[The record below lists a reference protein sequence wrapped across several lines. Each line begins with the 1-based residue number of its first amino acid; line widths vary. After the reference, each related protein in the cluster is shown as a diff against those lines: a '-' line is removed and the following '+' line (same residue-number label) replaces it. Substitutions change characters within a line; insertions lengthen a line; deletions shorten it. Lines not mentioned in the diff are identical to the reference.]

1 MSFDVHHFSFGGN
14 GNPGEQR
21 DSTAVAG
28 CQNSVVLLVLFVMF
42 QLTGCVSDKVDEQS
56 SLISYQQTLADQGP
70 QERADTEGRNPH
82 QPLDLLRPAP
92 SATGSIAEDRERP
105 EPPDR
110 SETVPSAVVVAP
122 DEGNIDGPEDTQEQ
136 GPPHP
141 PETSEPVAPAVIV
154 PPDDEIIEGPDN
166 TQEQDP
172 PQSPDSP
179 RPIPPPMVATADD
192 ERIIEEPE
200 DTEEQDP
207 PQPPDRS
214 EPVTPAVI
222 VPPEIEV
229 VADPVT
235 GSKSV
240 ELTVEQ
246 AVARTLANS
255 PEIRVVS
262 FDPPIAK
269 QDITRAASEFDMTAF
284 GSLNYNDEDNPA
296 NSIFESFESEVQTW
310 ESGIR
315 QKGLTGL
322 EWSLSYG
329 LTRSWDDLVGRTLP
343 TRYEPMLSFQLTQ
356 PLLRDA
362 GEQVALAGVNV
373 AKLNYK
379 IAFFGFR
386 DKAENT
392 VAQVISA
399 YWRLLQARRGFE
411 FQQALLDRTLD
422 TLSKVEG
429 RQEIDATDVQIKQTE
444 ASTKARE
451 AALLQAS
458 RTVSDAQDVLV
469 RLMADA
475 QMTVLDEIQIIPVTA
490 PSLEAEDL
498 DQSKILKIAMDRNP
512 AIQQA
517 RSAVEIA
524 DINIRVAKNQHMPR
538 LDLVASTRTRGL
550 ARGRKTAGNVLE
562 SGDYISYA
570 VGLSLEIP
578 LGNRQRQAE
587 LLKRR
592 LERRQAIAA
601 LQNVADQV
609 AIAVKEASRRIQT
622 NYSEIQVQ
630 KDAAEAARI
639 HLQALED
646 SEPIRERLTPE
657 FLLVKLQAQE
667 ALANAERAETR
678 SVVDF
683 NISLA
688 ELARTSG
695 TVLEL
700 HQVRVSLPTA
710 TSNHSVIE

>member
-1 MSFDVHHFSFGGN
+1 
-14 GNPGEQR
+14 
-21 DSTAVAG
+21 
-28 CQNSVVLLVLFVMF
+28 
-42 QLTGCVSDKVDEQS
+42 
-56 SLISYQQTLADQGP
+56 
-70 QERADTEGRNPH
+70 
-82 QPLDLLRPAP
+82 
-92 SATGSIAEDRERP
+92 
-105 EPPDR
+105 
-110 SETVPSAVVVAP
+110 
-122 DEGNIDGPEDTQEQ
+122 
-136 GPPHP
+136 
-141 PETSEPVAPAVIV
+141 
-154 PPDDEIIEGPDN
+154 
-166 TQEQDP
+166 
-172 PQSPDSP
+172 
-179 RPIPPPMVATADD
+179 
-192 ERIIEEPE
+192 
-200 DTEEQDP
+200 
-207 PQPPDRS
+207 
-214 EPVTPAVI
+214 
-222 VPPEIEV
+222 
-229 VADPVT
+229 
-235 GSKSV
+235 
-240 ELTVEQ
+240 
-246 AVARTLANS
+246 
-255 PEIRVVS
+255 
-262 FDPPIAK
+262 
-269 QDITRAASEFDMTAF
+269 MTAF
-284 GSLNYNDEDNPA
+284 GSLNYDDEDNPA
-296 NSIFESFESEVQTW
+296 NSIFQPGESEVQTW
-310 ESGIR
+310 ESGIK

-343 TRYEPMLSFQLTQ
+343 TRYEPMLSFQLKQ

-362 GEQVALAGVNV
+362 WEQVALAGVNV

-386 DKAENT
+386 DKAEDT

-411 FQQALLDRTLD
+411 IQQALLDRTLD

-458 RTVSDAQDVLV
+458 KAVSDAQDVLV

-475 QMTVLDEIQIIPVTA
+475 QMTVLDEIQIIPATA
-490 PSLEAEDL
+490 PSLEAEQLDL
-498 DQSKILKIAMDRNP
+498 SKILKIAMNRNP

-524 DINIRVAKNQHMPR
+524 DINIRVAKNQRMPR
-538 LDLVASTRTRGL
+538 LDLVASTRTQGL

-578 LGNRQRQAE
+578 LGNRQRDAE

-609 AIAVKEASRRIQT
+609 AIAAKEATRRIQT

-630 KDAAEAARI
+630 KDAARAARI

-667 ALANAERAETR
+667 SLANAQRAETR
-678 SVVDF
+678 SIIDF

-700 HQVRVSLPTA
+700 HQVKASLPAA
-710 TSNHSVIE
+710 TSENSVVE

>member
-21 DSTAVAG
+21 NSTAIAG
-28 CQNSVVLLVLFVMF
+28 CRNSAVLSVLFVVF
-42 QLTGCVSDKVDEQS
+42 QLTGCVSDKVDEQG
-56 SLISYQQTLADQGP
+56 SLTSYQQTLADQGP

-92 SATGSIAEDRERP
+92 SATGSVTEDRERP
-105 EPPDR
+105 QPPD
-110 SETVPSAVVVAP
+110 
-122 DEGNIDGPEDTQEQ
+122 
-136 GPPHP
+136 P
-141 PETSEPVAPAVIV
+141 PEPVPPAVIV
-154 PPDDEIIEGPDN
+154 PPDVEIVEGPDDDEIIEGPDN
-166 TQEQDP
+166 TPEQDP
-172 PQSPDSP
+172 SQPPEPSEQVPPAVIVPPDVEIVEGP
-179 RPIPPPMVATADD
+179 
-192 ERIIEEPE
+192 
-200 DTEEQDP
+200 EQDP
-207 PQPPDRS
+207 SQPPESS
-214 EPVTPAVI
+214 EPVTPAVV
-222 VPPEIEV
+222 VPPEIEI

-284 GSLNYNDEDNPA
+284 GSLNYDDEDNPA
-296 NSIFESFESEVQTW
+296 NSIFQPGESEVQTW
-310 ESGIR
+310 ESGVK

-343 TRYEPMLSFQLTQ
+343 TRYEPMLSFQLKQ

-362 GEQVALAGVNV
+362 WEQVALAGVNV

-386 DKAENT
+386 DKAEDT

-411 FQQALLDRTLD
+411 IQQALLDRTLD

-458 RTVSDAQDVLV
+458 KAVSDAQDVLV

-475 QMTVLDEIQIIPVTA
+475 QMTVLDEIQIIPATA
-490 PSLEAEDL
+490 PSLEAEQLDL
-498 DQSKILKIAMDRNP
+498 SKILKIAMNRNP

-524 DINIRVAKNQHMPR
+524 DINIRVAENQRMPR
-538 LDLVASTRTRGL
+538 LDLVASTRTQGL

-578 LGNRQRQAE
+578 LGNRQRDAE

-609 AIAVKEASRRIQT
+609 AIAAKEATRRIQT

-630 KDAAEAARI
+630 KDAARAARI

-667 ALANAERAETR
+667 SLANAQRAETR
-678 SVVDF
+678 SIIDF

-700 HQVRVSLPTA
+700 HQVRASLATA
-710 TSNHSVIE
+710 TSKNSVVE

>member
-1 MSFDVHHFSFGGN
+1 MSFGVHHFSFGGN
-14 GNPGEQR
+14 GNPGEHR
-21 DSTAVAG
+21 NSTAIAG
-28 CQNSVVLLVLFVMF
+28 LGNSVALLVLFVMF
-42 QLTGCVSDKVDEQS
+42 QIAGCVSDRVDEQS

-92 SATGSIAEDRERP
+92 SATGSITEDRERP
-105 EPPDR
+105 QPPDPP
-110 SETVPSAVVVAP
+110 EPVPPAVIVTP
-122 DEGNIDGPEDTQEQ
+122 DDGNIEEPEDTQEQ
-136 GPPHP
+136 DPSQP
-141 PETSEPVAPAVIV
+141 PESFELVPPAVIV
-154 PPDDEIIEGPDN
+154 PPDDEIIEGPD
-166 TQEQDP
+166 
-172 PQSPDSP
+172 
-179 RPIPPPMVATADD
+179 
-192 ERIIEEPE
+192 

-207 PQPPDRS
+207 SQPPEPS
-214 EPVTPAVI
+214 EPVPPAVI
-222 VPPEIEV
+222 VPPDVEIVEGPDNTQEQAQDPSEPV
-229 VADPVT
+229 IPAVIVPSDIEIVADPVT

-240 ELTVEQ
+240 ELTIEQ

-284 GSLNYNDEDNPA
+284 GSLNYDDEDNPA
-296 NSIFESFESEVQTW
+296 NSIFQPGESEVQTW
-310 ESGIR
+310 ESGIK

-343 TRYEPMLSFQLTQ
+343 TRYEPMLSFQLKQ

-386 DKAENT
+386 DKAEDT

-411 FQQALLDRTLD
+411 IQQALLDSTLD

-458 RTVSDAQDVLV
+458 KAVSDAQDVLV

-475 QMTVLDEIQIIPVTA
+475 EMTVLDEIQIIPATA
-490 PSLEAEDL
+490 PSLEAEQL
-498 DQSKILKIAMDRNP
+498 ETSKILKIAMDRNP

-517 RSAVEIA
+517 RNAVEIA
-524 DINIRVAKNQHMPR
+524 DINIRVAKNQRMPR
-538 LDLVASTRTRGL
+538 LDLVASTRTQGL

-578 LGNRQRQAE
+578 LGNRQRYAE

-630 KDAAEAARI
+630 KDAARAARI

-667 ALANAERAETR
+667 ALANAQKAETR
-678 SVVDF
+678 SVIDF

-700 HQVRVSLPTA
+700 HQVKASLPTA
-710 TSNHSVIE
+710 TSKNSVIE

>member
-21 DSTAVAG
+21 NSTAIAG
-28 CQNSVVLLVLFVMF
+28 CRNSAVLSVLFVVF
-42 QLTGCVSDKVDEQS
+42 QLTGCVSDKVDEQG
-56 SLISYQQTLADQGP
+56 SLTSYQQTLADQGP

-92 SATGSIAEDRERP
+92 SATGSITEDRERP
-105 EPPDR
+105 QPPDPP
-110 SETVPSAVVVAP
+110 EPVPPAVIVPPDVEMIERQGDTEEQDGSQPPESSRPVPFLTEAAPNVAVVMDPNTGQRTALGLRITAAKRFAP
-122 DEGNIDGPEDTQEQ
+122 IR
-136 GPPHP
+136 
-141 PETSEPVAPAVIV
+141 PAVIV
-154 PPDDEIIEGPDN
+154 PPDDEIVEGP
-166 TQEQDP
+166 EQDP
-172 PQSPDSP
+172 S
-179 RPIPPPMVATADD
+179 
-192 ERIIEEPE
+192 
-200 DTEEQDP
+200 
-207 PQPPDRS
+207 QPPDSS

-222 VPPEIEV
+222 VPPDIEI

-284 GSLNYNDEDNPA
+284 GSLNYDDEDNPA
-296 NSIFESFESEVQTW
+296 NSIFQPGESEVQTW
-310 ESGIR
+310 ESGIK

-343 TRYEPMLSFQLTQ
+343 TRYEPMLSFQLKQ

-362 GEQVALAGVNV
+362 WEQVALAGVNV

-386 DKAENT
+386 DKAEDT

-411 FQQALLDRTLD
+411 IQQALLDRTLD

-458 RTVSDAQDVLV
+458 KAVSDAQDVLV

-475 QMTVLDEIQIIPVTA
+475 QMTVLDEIQIIPATA
-490 PSLEAEDL
+490 PSLEAEQLDL
-498 DQSKILKIAMDRNP
+498 SKILKIAMNRNP

-524 DINIRVAKNQHMPR
+524 DINIRVAKNQRMPR
-538 LDLVASTRTRGL
+538 LDLVASTRTQGL

-578 LGNRQRQAE
+578 LGNRQRDAE

-609 AIAVKEASRRIQT
+609 AIAAKEATRRIQT

-630 KDAAEAARI
+630 KDAARAARI

-667 ALANAERAETR
+667 SLANAQRAETR
-678 SVVDF
+678 SIIDF

-700 HQVRVSLPTA
+700 HQVKASLPAA
-710 TSNHSVIE
+710 TSENSVVE

>member
-21 DSTAVAG
+21 NSTAIAG
-28 CQNSVVLLVLFVMF
+28 CRNSVVLSVLFVMF
-42 QLTGCVSDKVDEQS
+42 QLTGCVSDKVDEQG
-56 SLISYQQTLADQGP
+56 SLTSYQQTLADQGP

-92 SATGSIAEDRERP
+92 SATGSITEDRERP
-105 EPPDR
+105 QPPD
-110 SETVPSAVVVAP
+110 
-122 DEGNIDGPEDTQEQ
+122 
-136 GPPHP
+136 P
-141 PETSEPVAPAVIV
+141 PEPVPPAVIV
-154 PPDDEIIEGPDN
+154 PPDVEIVEGPDDDEIIEGPDN
-166 TQEQDP
+166 TPEQDP
-172 PQSPDSP
+172 SQPPEPSEQVPPAVIVPPDVEIVEGP
-179 RPIPPPMVATADD
+179 
-192 ERIIEEPE
+192 
-200 DTEEQDP
+200 EQDP
-207 PQPPDRS
+207 SQPPESS
-214 EPVTPAVI
+214 EPVTPAVV
-222 VPPEIEV
+222 VPPEIEI

-284 GSLNYNDEDNPA
+284 GSLNYDDEDNPA
-296 NSIFESFESEVQTW
+296 NSIFQPGESEVQTW
-310 ESGIR
+310 ESGVK

-343 TRYEPMLSFQLTQ
+343 TRYEPMLSFQLKQ

-362 GEQVALAGVNV
+362 WEQVALAGVNV

-386 DKAENT
+386 DKAEDT

-411 FQQALLDRTLD
+411 IQQALLDRTLD

-458 RTVSDAQDVLV
+458 KAVSDAQDALV

-475 QMTVLDEIQIIPVTA
+475 QMTVLDEIQIIPATA
-490 PSLEAEDL
+490 PSLEAEQLDL
-498 DQSKILKIAMDRNP
+498 SKILKIAMDRNP

-524 DINIRVAKNQHMPR
+524 DINIRVAENQRMPR
-538 LDLVASTRTRGL
+538 LDLVASTRTQGL

-578 LGNRQRQAE
+578 LGNRQRDAE

-609 AIAVKEASRRIQT
+609 AIAAKEATRRIQT

-630 KDAAEAARI
+630 KDAARAARI

-667 ALANAERAETR
+667 SLANAQRAETR
-678 SVVDF
+678 SIIDF

-700 HQVRVSLPTA
+700 HQVRASLATA
-710 TSNHSVIE
+710 TSKNSVVE

>member
-1 MSFDVHHFSFGGN
+1 MSLDVHHLSLGSYE
-14 GNPGEQR
+14 NPGEQR
-21 DSTAVAG
+21 NSTDIAG
-28 CQNSVVLLVLFVMF
+28 CRDSVVLLMLLVVF
-42 QLTGCVSDKVDEQS
+42 QLTGCVSDKVEEQGRVS
-56 SLISYQQTLADQGP
+56 FYQQTLADQGP
-70 QERADTEGRNPH
+70 QKRADTEGRNPN
-82 QPLDLLRPAP
+82 QPLDLLRP
-92 SATGSIAEDRERP
+92 
-105 EPPDR
+105 
-110 SETVPSAVVVAP
+110 VPSAGGSIIEDRQSPRPAPLDAEAAPNVAVVTDPNTGQRTAL
-122 DEGNIDGPEDTQEQ
+122 GLRITRAKRLAQIR
-136 GPPHP
+136 PPA
-141 PETSEPVAPAVIV
+141 TA
-154 PPDDEIIEGPDN
+154 PPDPEIIEGP
-166 TQEQDP
+166 
-172 PQSPDSP
+172 
-179 RPIPPPMVATADD
+179 A
-192 ERIIEEPE
+192 
-200 DTEEQDP
+200 DTEKQDTP
-207 PQPPDRS
+207 PESS
-214 EPVTPAVI
+214 EPVTPAAV
-222 VPPEIEV
+222 VPSEV
-229 VADPVT
+229 DIVADPVT
-235 GSKSV
+235 GSKSI

-269 QDITRAASEFDMTAF
+269 QDVTRAASEFDMIGF
-284 GSLNYNDEDNPA
+284 GSLNYDDEDNPP
-296 NSIFESFESEVQTW
+296 NSIFQPGESEVQTW

-315 QKGLTGL
+315 QKGLSGL

-343 TRYEPMLSFQLTQ
+343 TRYEPVLSFQLKQ

-362 GEQVALAGVNV
+362 GEQVTLAGVDV

-379 IAFFGFR
+379 IAFSGFR
-386 DKAENT
+386 DRAEDT

-411 FQQALLDRTLD
+411 IQKELLDRTLD

-429 RQEIDATDVQIKQTE
+429 RGEIDATDVQIKQTE

-458 RTVSDAQDVLV
+458 KAVSDAQDVLA

-475 QMTVLDEIQIIPVTA
+475 QMTVLDEFQIIPATA
-490 PSLEAEDL
+490 PSLEAEQL
-498 DQSKILKIAMDRNP
+498 DQSTILKVAMDRNP

-524 DINIRVAKNQHMPR
+524 DINIRVAQNQRMPR
-538 LDLVASTRTRGL
+538 LDLVASTRTQGL
-550 ARGRKTAGNVLE
+550 ARGRKTAGDVLE
-562 SGDYISYA
+562 SGDYVSYA

-578 LGNRQRQAE
+578 LGNRQREAE

-609 AIAVKEASRRIQT
+609 AIAAKEASRRIQT
-622 NYSEIQVQ
+622 NYSEMQVQ
-630 KDAAEAARI
+630 KDAAEAARV

-667 ALANAERAETR
+667 SLANAQRAEIR

-688 ELARTSG
+688 ELARTLG

-700 HQVRVSLPTA
+700 HQVKPSLPTA
-710 TSNHSVIE
+710 TSNDVVIE

>member
-21 DSTAVAG
+21 NSTAIAG
-28 CQNSVVLLVLFVMF
+28 CRNSVVLSVLFVMF
-42 QLTGCVSDKVDEQS
+42 QLTGCVSDKVDEQG
-56 SLISYQQTLADQGP
+56 SLTSYQQTLADQGP

-92 SATGSIAEDRERP
+92 SATGSVTEDRERP
-105 EPPDR
+105 QPPD
-110 SETVPSAVVVAP
+110 
-122 DEGNIDGPEDTQEQ
+122 
-136 GPPHP
+136 P
-141 PETSEPVAPAVIV
+141 PEPVPPAVIV
-154 PPDDEIIEGPDN
+154 PPDVEIVEGPDDDEIIEGPDN
-166 TQEQDP
+166 TPEQDP
-172 PQSPDSP
+172 SQPPEPSEQVPPAVIVPPDVEIVEGP
-179 RPIPPPMVATADD
+179 
-192 ERIIEEPE
+192 
-200 DTEEQDP
+200 EQDP
-207 PQPPDRS
+207 SQPPESS
-214 EPVTPAVI
+214 EPVTPAVV
-222 VPPEIEV
+222 VPPEIEI

-284 GSLNYNDEDNPA
+284 GSLNYDDEDNPA
-296 NSIFESFESEVQTW
+296 NSIFQPGESEVQTW
-310 ESGIR
+310 ESGVK

-343 TRYEPMLSFQLTQ
+343 TRYEPMLSFQLKQ

-362 GEQVALAGVNV
+362 WEQVALAGVNV

-386 DKAENT
+386 DKAEDT

-411 FQQALLDRTLD
+411 IQQALLDRTLD

-458 RTVSDAQDVLV
+458 KAVSDAQDVLV

-475 QMTVLDEIQIIPVTA
+475 QMTVLDEIQIIPATA
-490 PSLEAEDL
+490 PSLEAEQLDL
-498 DQSKILKIAMDRNP
+498 SKILKIAMNRNP

-524 DINIRVAKNQHMPR
+524 DINIRVAKNQRMPR
-538 LDLVASTRTRGL
+538 LDLVASTRTQGL

-578 LGNRQRQAE
+578 LGNRQRDAE

-609 AIAVKEASRRIQT
+609 AIAAKEATRRIQT

-630 KDAAEAARI
+630 KDAARAARI

-667 ALANAERAETR
+667 SLANAQRAETR
-678 SVVDF
+678 SIIDF

-700 HQVRVSLPTA
+700 HQVRASLATA
-710 TSNHSVIE
+710 TSKNSVVE